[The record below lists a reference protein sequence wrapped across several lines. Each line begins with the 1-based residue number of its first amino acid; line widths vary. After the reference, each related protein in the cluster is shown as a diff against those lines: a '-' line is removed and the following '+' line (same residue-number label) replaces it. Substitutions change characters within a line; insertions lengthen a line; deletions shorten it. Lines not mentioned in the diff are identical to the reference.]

1 MVKIYQYKIQ
11 WIFNI
16 GNQEGL
22 KDVKNI
28 FKSIN
33 PKSLDAINFLDSD
46 YKCVYYNTTDFMKW
60 QRDNASK
67 KMMKQIK
74 EVLKKY
80 PNVRFVELYRK

>member
-22 KDVKNI
+22 KDVNSI
-28 FKSIN
+28 FKTIN
-33 PKSLDAINFLDSD
+33 PKSLDVINFLDSD
-46 YKCVYYNTTDFMKW
+46 YKCVYNTTDFMMW
-60 QRDNASK
+60 QLDNAPK

>member
-11 WIFNI
+11 WIFYI

-22 KDVKNI
+22 KDINNI
-28 FKSIN
+28 FKGIN
-33 PKSLDAINFLDSD
+33 PKSLDVINFLDSD
-46 YKCVYYNTTDFMKW
+46 YKCVYNTTDFMMW
-60 QRDNASK
+60 QLDNAHK
-67 KMMKQIK
+67 KIMKQIK

>member
-11 WIFNI
+11 WIFYI

-22 KDVKNI
+22 KDVNNI
-28 FKSIN
+28 FKVIN
-33 PKSLDAINFLDSD
+33 PKSLGVINFLDSD
-46 YKCVYYNTTDFMKW
+46 YKCVYNTTDFMMW
-60 QRDNASK
+60 QLDNAPK
-67 KMMKQIK
+67 KIMKQIK

>member
-22 KDVKNI
+22 KDVNNI
-28 FKSIN
+28 FKTIN
-33 PKSLDAINFLDSD
+33 PKSLDVINFLDSD
-46 YKCVYYNTTDFMKW
+46 YKCVYNTTDFMMW
-60 QRDNASK
+60 QLDNAPK
-67 KMMKQIK
+67 KIMKQIK

>member
-22 KDVKNI
+22 KDVNNI
-28 FKSIN
+28 FKTIN
-33 PKSLDAINFLDSD
+33 PKSLDVINFLDSD
-46 YKCVYYNTTDFMKW
+46 YKRVYNTTDFMMW
-60 QRDNASK
+60 QLDNAPK
-67 KMMKQIK
+67 KIMKQIK

>member
-11 WIFNI
+11 WIFYI

-22 KDVKNI
+22 KDVNNI
-28 FKSIN
+28 FKVIN
-33 PKSLDAINFLDSD
+33 PKSLDVINFLDSD
-46 YKCVYYNTTDFMKW
+46 YKCVYNTTDFMMW
-60 QRDNASK
+60 QLDNAPK
-67 KMMKQIK
+67 KIMKQIK